1 MNAPRSFPKAQRR
14 EAGYAL
20 LMVVF
25 LSAVLLIAAV
35 AAAPN
40 LLTQGTRER
49 EEELVWRGGQYARA
63 VRLYYRKYGRFPQS
77 FDDLTQEKNNLR
89 FLRKAYTDPMNRED
103 GSWRLI
109 YVSPTGQLIGSVKPR
124 FLGAPS
130 GTPAAQA
137 QPGQPFTPPV
147 AVPQGTAQPAPTPPG
162 APVAPPPSAPSTT
175 GLEGKVFGGNIIGVG
190 SKVNRRSFR
199 VYDGGTTYREWEF
212 IWDPTKE
219 VVAVGQPAAPAGA
232 PAGNPPS
239 PSRQLMNP
247 PLNPPLSPPLNP
259 PLPP

>member
-1 MNAPRSFPKAQRR
+1 MNAPRSFLKAQRR

-49 EEELVWRGGQYARA
+49 EEELIWRGGQYARA
-63 VRLYYRKYGRFPQS
+63 VRLYYRKHGRFPQS
-77 FDDLTQEKNNLR
+77 LDDLTQEKNNLR

-124 FLGAPS
+124 FLGALPS
-130 GTPAAQA
+130 VPPAQPV
-137 QPGQPFTPPV
+137 PGQPLAPPITPPG
-147 AVPQGTAQPAPTPPG
+147 GTAQPAPIPPPG
-162 APVAPPPSAPSTT
+162 QPAAPPPPAPSAT

-219 VVAVGQPAAPAGA
+219 VVAVGQPAAPARA
-232 PAGNPPS
+232 PVGNPPT
-239 PSRQLMNP
+239 PPPHLMNP
-247 PLNPPLSPPLNP
+247 PPRNQ
-259 PLPP
+259 

>member
-1 MNAPRSFPKAQRR
+1 MNAPRSFLKAQRR

-25 LSAVLLIAAV
+25 LSAALLITAV

-77 FDDLTQEKNNLR
+77 LDDLTQEKNNLR
-89 FLRKAYTDPMNRED
+89 FLRKPYTDPMNRED

-109 YVSPTGQLIGSVKPR
+109 YLSPTGQLIGSVKPR
-124 FLGAPS
+124 FLGGLTGVLVAQ
-130 GTPAAQA
+130 PA
-137 QPGQPFTPPV
+137 PGQPFTPLV
-147 AVPQGTAQPAPTPPG
+147 AAPQGTAQPAQVPPG
-162 APVAPPPSAPSTT
+162 QSAAPPPPAPSTT

-219 VVAVGQPAAPAGA
+219 VVAVGQPAAPGA
-232 PAGNPPS
+232 PVGNPPT
-239 PSRQLMNP
+239 PPPQLMNP
-247 PLNPPLSPPLNP
+247 PLNPPVGPPP
-259 PLPP
+259 RPQ